1 MSRAMPG
8 FFVPACR
15 GGTTGGLSLFSAKP
29 LFTGGSSVPVIK
41 DVWILVALFVPL
53 VYIAILSRRDEPTQR
68 LVAVLHALAKL
79 WRK

>member
-1 MSRAMPG
+1 
-8 FFVPACR
+8 
-15 GGTTGGLSLFSAKP
+15 
-29 LFTGGSSVPVIK
+29 VPVIK

>member
-1 MSRAMPG
+1 MPVRFTVQPG
-8 FFVPACR
+8 AHQ
-15 GGTTGGLSLFSAKP
+15 SLRQNQGVS
-29 LFTGGSSVPVIK
+29 VIK